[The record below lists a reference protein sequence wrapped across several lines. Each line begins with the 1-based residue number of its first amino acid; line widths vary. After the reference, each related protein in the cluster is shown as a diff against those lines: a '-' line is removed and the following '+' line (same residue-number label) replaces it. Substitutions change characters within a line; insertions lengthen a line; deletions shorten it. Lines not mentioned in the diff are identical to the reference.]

1 MLSVSEALS
10 RVLSDFQSL
19 GAEPVAAIDAAG
31 RVLAESV
38 RATLNLP
45 PFANS
50 SMDGY
55 AVRAADVRGVVAHAP
70 AALAVIGDVPAGVI
84 PSAIVLS
91 GTAVR
96 IMTGAQVPDGAD
108 AVVPV
113 EATDDARS
121 PTGGPLPAIVQ
132 IREPVLAGANI
143 RAVGED
149 VRLGEE
155 VLPRGT
161 LLRPYDIG
169 VLAAFGINRVAVVR
183 RPRVAILGTGDELVD
198 IDQVPAAG
206 QIRDTNGVTLTALAL
221 KYGAEPIRLGVA
233 RDRVEDVYARLIDAV
248 ERGADVIVSSAGVSV
263 GAYDVVKT
271 AVERDGSLV
280 FWKVR
285 MRPGKPLAYGRFR
298 GLPFFGLPGNPVS
311 AVVGFEI
318 FVRPAILKLAGRLRL
333 DKPRVGV
340 STSEPLYSDGR
351 ESYLRAVVVREG
363 DRYVAHS
370 AGGQGSNMISSLAR
384 SNALVIIPEGV
395 REAPAGSRLDA
406 WMLDWP
412 EEIF

>member
-31 RVLAESV
+31 RVLAEPV

-55 AVRAADVRGVVAHAP
+55 AVRAADVRGVAATTP
-70 AALAVIGDVPAGVI
+70 TALAVIGDVPAGVT
-84 PSAIVLS
+84 PSVAVRS

-96 IMTGAQVPDGAD
+96 IMTGAQVPGGAD

-113 EATDDARS
+113 EATDDTRS

-143 RAVGED
+143 RVVGED

-206 QIRDTNGVTLTALAL
+206 QIRDTNGVTLAALAR

-233 RDRVEDVYARLIDAV
+233 RDRVDDVYARLINAV
-248 ERGADVIVSSAGVSV
+248 ESGADVIVSSAGVSV
-263 GAYDVVKT
+263 GAYDVVKA

-318 FVRPAILKLAGRLRL
+318 FVRPAILKLAGRIRL

-340 STSEPLYSDGR
+340 STAEPLYSDGR

-363 DRYVAHS
+363 DGYVARS

-384 SNALVIIPEGV
+384 SNALVIIPEHV
-395 REAPAGSRLDA
+395 REVPAGSRLDA

-412 EEIF
+412 EEVF

>member
-10 RVLSDFQSL
+10 RVLSDFQPL
-19 GAEPVAAIDAAG
+19 DTEPVAALEAAG

-55 AVRAADVRGVVAHAP
+55 AVRAADIRGVAANNP
-70 AALAVIGDVPAGVI
+70 AALAVIGDVPAGVM
-84 PSAIVLS
+84 PSVTVRPGA
-91 GTAVR
+91 AVR

-113 EATDDARS
+113 EATDDTRS

-132 IREPVLAGANI
+132 IREPVPAGANI
-143 RAVGED
+143 RVVGED

-155 VLPRGT
+155 GLPRGT

-169 VLAAFGINRVAVVR
+169 VLAAFGMNRVAVVR
-183 RPRVAILGTGDELVD
+183 RPRMAILGTGDELVD

-206 QIRDTNGVTLTALAL
+206 QIRDTNGVTLTALAR
-221 KYGAEPIRLGVA
+221 KYGAEPIRLGLA
-233 RDRVEDVYARLIDAV
+233 RDRVDDVYARLINAV
-248 ERGADVIVSSAGVSV
+248 ESGADVIVSSAGVSV
-263 GAYDVVKT
+263 GAYDVVKA
-271 AVERDGSLV
+271 AVERDGSLG

-285 MRPGKPLAYGRFR
+285 MRPGKPFAYGRFR
-298 GLPFFGLPGNPVS
+298 GRPFFGLPGNPVS

-333 DKPRVGV
+333 DKPRVDV
-340 STSEPLYSDGR
+340 RTSEPLYSDGR
-351 ESYLRAVVVREG
+351 ESYLRAVVVRDG
-363 DRYVAHS
+363 DGYVARS

-395 REAPAGSRLDA
+395 REVPAGSRLDA

-412 EEIF
+412 EEVF

>member
-31 RVLAESV
+31 RVLAEPV

-55 AVRAADVRGVVAHAP
+55 AVRAADVRGVAANTPV
-70 AALAVIGDVPAGVI
+70 ALAVIGDVPAGVL
-84 PSAIVLS
+84 PSVAVRS

-108 AVVPV
+108 AVAPV
-113 EATDDARS
+113 EATDDTRS
-121 PTGGPLPAIVQ
+121 PAGGPLPAIVQ
-132 IREPVLAGANI
+132 IREPVPAGANI

-169 VLAAFGINRVAVVR
+169 VLAAFGISQVALVR
-183 RPRVAILGTGDELVD
+183 RPRVAILGTGDELVN
-198 IDQVPAAG
+198 IDQVPSAG
-206 QIRDTNGVTLTALAL
+206 QIRDTNGVTLTVLAR

-233 RDRVEDVYARLIDAV
+233 RDRVDDVYARLLHAV
-248 ERGADVIVSSAGVSV
+248 ESGADVIVSSAGVSV
-263 GAYDVVKT
+263 GAYDVVKA

-340 STSEPLYSDGR
+340 STAEPLYSDGR

-363 DRYVAHS
+363 DRYIAHS

-412 EEIF
+412 EEVF

>member
-10 RVLSDFQSL
+10 RVLSNFQPL

-31 RVLAESV
+31 RVLAEPV
-38 RATLNLP
+38 WATLNLP
-45 PFANS
+45 SFANS

-55 AVRAADVRGVVAHAP
+55 AVRAADVRGAAAHAP
-70 AALAVIGDVPAGVI
+70 ATLAVIGDVPAGVL
-84 PSAIVLS
+84 PSVAVQS
-91 GTAVR
+91 GAAVR
-96 IMTGAQVPDGAD
+96 IMTGAHVPGGAD

-113 EATDDARS
+113 EATDDTRS
-121 PTGGPLPAIVQ
+121 PTGGPLPAFVQ

-161 LLRPYDIG
+161 PLRPYDIG
-169 VLAAFGINRVAVVR
+169 VLAAFGMNQVAVVR

-198 IDQVPAAG
+198 IDQVPADG
-206 QIRDTNGVTLTALAL
+206 QIRDTNSLTLTALAR
-221 KYGAEPIRLGVA
+221 KYGAEPIRLGLA
-233 RDRVEDVYARLIDAV
+233 RDRVEDVYARLLSAV
-248 ERGADVIVSSAGVSV
+248 QSGADLIVSSAGVSV
-263 GAYDVVKT
+263 GAYDVVK
-271 AVERDGSLV
+271 AALERGGSLD
-280 FWKVR
+280 FWRVR

-298 GLPFFGLPGNPVS
+298 GVPFFGLPGNPVS

-333 DKPRVGV
+333 DKPKVEV
-340 STSEPLYSDGR
+340 SISEPLYSDGR
-351 ESYLRAVVVREG
+351 ESYLRAVVVRDG
-363 DRYVAHS
+363 DGYVARS
-370 AGGQGSNMISSLAR
+370 AGGQGSNMIASLAR

-395 REAPAGSRLDA
+395 RAVAAGTRLAA

-412 EEIF
+412 EEVF

>member
-55 AVRAADVRGVVAHAP
+55 AVRAADVRGVAAHAP

>member
-1 MLSVSEALS
+1 MLSVSEALT

-19 GAEPVAAIDAAG
+19 GAEPVAAIDAAD

-38 RATLNLP
+38 RATLDLP

-55 AVRAADVRGVVAHAP
+55 AVRAADVRGAAAYTP
-70 AALAVIGDVPAGVI
+70 ATLAVIGDVPAGVI
-84 PSAIVLS
+84 PSVAVRS
-91 GTAVR
+91 GAAVR
-96 IMTGAQVPDGAD
+96 IMTGAQVPGGAD

-113 EATDDARS
+113 EATDDTRS

-143 RAVGED
+143 RVVGED

-248 ERGADVIVSSAGVSV
+248 ESGADVIVSSAGVSV

-271 AVERDGSLV
+271 AVERDGSLL

-340 STSEPLYSDGR
+340 STAEPLYSDGR

-412 EEIF
+412 EEVF

>member
-10 RVLSDFQSL
+10 RVLSNFQSL
-19 GAEPVAAIDAAG
+19 GTEPVAAIDAAG
-31 RVLAESV
+31 RVLAEPV

-55 AVRAADVRGVVAHAP
+55 AIRAADVRGVAAHAP
-70 AALAVIGDVPAGVI
+70 ATLAVIGDVPAGVL
-84 PSAIVLS
+84 PSIAVQS

-96 IMTGAQVPDGAD
+96 IMTGAQMPDGAD

-113 EATDDARS
+113 EATDDTRS

-155 VLPRGT
+155 ILSRGT

-169 VLAAFGINRVAVVR
+169 VLAAFGMNRVAVVR

-206 QIRDTNGVTLTALAL
+206 QIRDTNSVTLTALAR
-221 KYGAEPIRLGVA
+221 KYGAEPMRLGVA
-233 RDRVEDVYARLIDAV
+233 RDRVEDVYARLVSAV
-248 ERGADVIVSSAGVSV
+248 ESGADVIVSSAGVSV
-263 GAYDVVKT
+263 GAYDVVKA
-271 AVERDGSLV
+271 AVERDGSLE

-311 AVVGFEI
+311 SVVGFEI

-340 STSEPLYSDGR
+340 LTSEPLLSDGR

-363 DRYVAHS
+363 DGYVAHS

-384 SNALVIIPEGV
+384 SNALVIIPAGV
-395 REAPAGSRLDA
+395 REVPAGSRLDA

-412 EEIF
+412 EEVF

>member
-55 AVRAADVRGVVAHAP
+55 AVRAADVRGVAAHAP

-84 PSAIVLS
+84 PSVIVLS

-113 EATDDARS
+113 EATDDTRS

-143 RAVGED
+143 RVVGED

-412 EEIF
+412 EEVF

>member
-10 RVLSDFQSL
+10 RVLSDFQPL
-19 GAEPVAAIDAAG
+19 DTEPVAALEAVG
-31 RVLAESV
+31 RVLAEPV
-38 RATLNLP
+38 WATLNLP
-45 PFANS
+45 SFANS

-55 AVRAADVRGVVAHAP
+55 AVRAADVRGVAAHAP
-70 AALAVIGDVPAGVI
+70 ATLAVIGDVPAGVM
-84 PSAIVLS
+84 PSIAVQS

-96 IMTGAQVPDGAD
+96 IMTGAQVPGGAD

-113 EATDDARS
+113 EATDDTRS
-121 PTGGPLPAIVQ
+121 PTGGPLPSHVQ
-132 IREPVLAGANI
+132 IREPVPAGANI
-143 RAVGED
+143 RTVGED

-155 VLPRGT
+155 VLPRGI

-169 VLAAFGINRVAVVR
+169 VLAAFGLSQVAVVR
-183 RPRVAILGTGDELVD
+183 RPRVAILGTGDELVG

-206 QIRDTNGVTLTALAL
+206 QIRDTNGVTLTALAR

-233 RDRVEDVYARLIDAV
+233 RDRVEDVYARLISAV
-248 ERGADVIVSSAGVSV
+248 ESGADVIVSSAGVSV
-263 GAYDVVKT
+263 GAYDVVKA
-271 AVERDGSLV
+271 AVERDGSLE

-298 GLPFFGLPGNPVS
+298 GRPFFGLPGNPVS

-333 DKPRVGV
+333 DKPRVDV
-340 STSEPLYSDGR
+340 RTSEPLVSDGR
-351 ESYLRAVVVREG
+351 ESYLRAVVVRDG
-363 DRYVAHS
+363 DGYVARS

-395 REAPAGSRLDA
+395 REVPAGSRLVA

-412 EEIF
+412 EEVF

>member
-19 GAEPVAAIDAAG
+19 GAEPVAAIDAAD

-38 RATLNLP
+38 RATLDLP

-55 AVRAADVRGVVAHAP
+55 AVRAADVRGAAAYTP
-70 AALAVIGDVPAGVI
+70 ATLAVIGDVPAGVI
-84 PSAIVLS
+84 PSVAVRS
-91 GTAVR
+91 GAAVR
-96 IMTGAQVPDGAD
+96 IMTGAQVPGGAD

-113 EATDDARS
+113 EATDDTRS

-143 RAVGED
+143 RVVGED

-248 ERGADVIVSSAGVSV
+248 ESGADVIVSSAGVSV

-271 AVERDGSLV
+271 AVERDGSLL

-340 STSEPLYSDGR
+340 STAEPLYSDGR

-412 EEIF
+412 EEVF